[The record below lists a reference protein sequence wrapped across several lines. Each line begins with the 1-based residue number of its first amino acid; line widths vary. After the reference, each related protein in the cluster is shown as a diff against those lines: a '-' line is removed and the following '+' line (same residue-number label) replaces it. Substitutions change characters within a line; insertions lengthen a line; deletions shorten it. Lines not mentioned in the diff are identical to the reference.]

1 MSFFSRLADRARATD
16 SLLCVGLDPHPE
28 LVGSDDPSKVRAW
41 ALQLIEATAP
51 VACAFKPNAAFFE
64 ALGPAGWEVLREVIQ
79 AAGKHAPV
87 ILDAKRG
94 DIASTASA
102 YARSVFD
109 KLGADAVTLS
119 PYLGHDS
126 LQPFL
131 EDPDCGVF
139 LLCKT
144 SNPGSKDLQ
153 AAPLAG
159 GGPLYRRVARLA
171 AAWNT
176 HDNLGLVVGATDPS
190 ALAAVRQDAP
200 TLWFLT
206 PGVGEQGGRL
216 EQALPAGVRS
226 DGLGML
232 IPLSR
237 GIARAPD
244 PAAEA
249 RRLRDEINRLRSLPR
264 PSGAGSG
271 ERARLADSLVDIGC
285 VRFGEFALKSGLLS
299 PIYIDLRRLAS
310 FPDVLATAVAA
321 YQEVLAELMFDRLA
335 AIPYAAMAIGA
346 AIALASGRP
355 MIYPRMEVKD
365 HGTRRAV
372 EGEYQPGE
380 TAVVIDDL
388 ATTGGSKFEA
398 IERLRQVGLLV
409 NDVVVLIDR
418 QSGAG
423 PALEA
428 RGIRFHAVFTLN
440 ELLDHWERSGRVAP
454 DQVAATRRF
463 LQSQAGYVDVAPR
476 EEE

>member
-16 SLLCVGLDPHPE
+16 SLLCVGLDPHSE
-28 LVGSDDPSKVRAW
+28 LVGSEDPAAVRAW

-79 AAGKHAPV
+79 AAGRHAPV

-109 KLGADAVTLS
+109 RLGADAVTLS

-131 EDPDCGVF
+131 EDPDRGVF

-144 SNPGSKDLQ
+144 SNPGSEDLQ

-171 AAWNT
+171 ATWNT

-244 PAAEA
+244 PSAEA
-249 RRLRDEINRLRSLPR
+249 RRLRDEINRLRWLPR
-264 PSGAGSG
+264 RADAVSA

-299 PIYIDLRRLAS
+299 PIYVDLRRLAS
-310 FPDVLATAVAA
+310 FPDVLAAAAAA
-321 YQEVLAELMFDRLA
+321 YQEVLAGLTFDRLA

-355 MIYPRMEVKD
+355 MIYPRLEVKD

-372 EGEYQPGE
+372 EGEFQTGE

-388 ATTGGSKFEA
+388 ATTGGSKVEA
-398 IERLRQVGLLV
+398 IERLGQAGLLV
-409 NDVVVLIDR
+409 KDVVVLIDR

-428 RGIRFHAVFTLN
+428 RSIRFHAVFTLN

-454 DQVAATRRF
+454 DQVAATRQF
-463 LQSQAGYVDVAPR
+463 LRAQPG
-476 EEE
+476 

>member
-28 LVGSDDPSKVRAW
+28 LVGSEDPAAISAW
-41 ALQLIEATAP
+41 ALRLIETTAP

-64 ALGPAGWEVLREVIQ
+64 AAGPAGWEVLREVIQ
-79 AAGKHAPV
+79 AARKHAPV

-102 YARSVFD
+102 YARSAFD

-119 PYLGHDS
+119 PYLGQDS

-131 EDPDCGVF
+131 EDPERGVF

-144 SNPGSKDLQ
+144 SNPGSNDLQ

-171 AAWNT
+171 AAWNSS
-176 HDNLGLVVGATDPS
+176 DNLGLVVGATDPS

-206 PGVGEQGGRL
+206 PGVGEQGGRV
-216 EQALPAGVRS
+216 EHAVPAGVRS

-232 IPLSR
+232 IPVSR
-237 GIARAPD
+237 GIARASD
-244 PAAEA
+244 PLAEA
-249 RRLRDEINRLRSLPR
+249 KRLRDDINRNRSLLRLPE
-264 PSGAGSG
+264 AVTG
-271 ERARLADSLVDIGC
+271 ERARLADALVEIGC
-285 VRFGEFALKSGLLS
+285 VRFGEFTLKSGLMS

-310 FPDVLATAVAA
+310 FPDVLAATAAA
-321 YQEVLAELMFDRLA
+321 YQEVLAGLTFDRLA

-346 AIALASGRP
+346 AIALATGRP
-355 MIYPRMEVKD
+355 MIYPRLEVKE
-365 HGTRRAV
+365 HGTRREV
-372 EGEYQPGE
+372 EGEFQPGE
-380 TAVVIDDL
+380 TALVIDDL

-398 IERLRQVGLLV
+398 IERLRAAGLLV
-409 NDVVVLIDR
+409 NDVLVLIDR

-423 PALEA
+423 EALA
-428 RGIRFHAVFTLN
+428 AQGIHFHAVFTLN
-440 ELLDHWERSGRVAP
+440 ELLDHWERAGRVPPA
-454 DQVAATRRF
+454 QLAAARQF
-463 LQSQAGYVDVAPR
+463 LRVQAG
-476 EEE
+476 